1 MRRFGILVA
10 AVVLAGCSADGAAT
24 TPSTKV
30 IASTS
35 TTGTIAKPIT
45 TTGATLA
52 RTSTTSTTFVSPPE
66 LVIDAVLSSPSAPWH
81 SVAVETPQISV
92 SGYVDAGSSVRLI
105 VTSPPVDGD
114 IVFDSPAEVEG
125 DYFAGTVTLALG
137 RNMVAIVATSPAGAK
152 SSLALDAR
160 YEPDANV
167 EFGYLDRVA
176 ATEIVVDYAQWLTGE
191 EAAQAAYEDGSIAT
205 VEEGVPNDYYIR
217 NVNPQLRTL
226 PLASDASLWLISPA
240 GQIGSV
246 RVDLGEWLV
255 LFNDGVPWDWE
266 ADNVPSWEEHP
277 HYGYFGASMI
287 DTPYWFV
294 ILDGEVIAVEQQYVP

>member
-66 LVIDAVLSSPSAPWH
+66 LVI
-81 SVAVETPQISV
+81 
-92 SGYVDAGSSVRLI
+92 DAGSSVRLI

-191 EAAQAAYEDGSIAT
+191 EAAQAAYEDASIAT